1 MAKPK
6 IEEDVTLKVE
16 KTFTVYL
23 DNGET
28 VSVTA
33 TNAPEAVTKALN
45 KE

>member
-1 MAKPK
+1 MAERKAK
-6 IEEDVTLKVE
+6 EDVTLKVE

-23 DNGET
+23 DNGDT

-33 TNAPEAVTKALN
+33 TNAPEAVKKALK